1 MESDLNL
8 NRPILRRERESD
20 YNLFPDNFLIDIN
33 NWIMKRGTIHSI
45 EDILYHINMSLNIAI
60 EEGKIDHF
68 NEEEKKKIKGMPYF
82 IRKYF
87 TYIISFTKYYQ
98 IMQYKTFFYYF
109 KTLFISSI
117 KCNSTS

>member
-1 MESDLNL
+1 MESGLNL
-8 NRPILRRERESD
+8 KRPILRRERESD

-68 NEEEKKKIKGMPYF
+68 NEEEKKKLKECL
-82 IRKYF
+82 
-87 TYIISFTKYYQ
+87 TSLVSISH
-98 IMQYKTFFYYF
+98 
-109 KTLFISSI
+109 TLFHLPNTI
-117 KCNSTS
+117 K